1 MVRFVSILFV
11 LAIGIIKPAFGE
23 IYGGAGLDYGSP
35 HAGKDRI
42 HGSIIIGN
50 RFSQEG
56 YTYGSELDFGTS
68 LDNTI
73 KYTTA
78 RARLLF
84 GISQEIFT
92 PIIGLGGT
100 VYIDNGT
107 TYGSTNISGGIE
119 TKIGNISKLRIE
131 AIRDFN
137 PDHTTPVTIIRIG
150 LLWEY

>member
-1 MVRFVSILFV
+1 MLRFISLLF
-11 LAIGIIKPAFGE
+11 LLTIGKINTAFGD
-23 IYGGAGLDYGSP
+23 IYGGSGLDYGSP

-50 RFSQEG
+50 RFSQEN
-56 YTYGSELDFGTS
+56 YFYGAELDFGAS
-68 LDNTI
+68 LDNTV
-73 KYTTA
+73 KYTTS
-78 RARLLF
+78 RARLVF
-84 GISQEIFT
+84 GITQETFT

-107 TYGSTNISGGIE
+107 TYGSPNISGGIE
-119 TKIGNISKLRIE
+119 TKLGNTSALRIE

>member
-1 MVRFVSILFV
+1 MLRFISLLFV
-11 LAIGIIKPAFGE
+11 LALGTINTAFGD
-23 IYGGAGLDYGSP
+23 IYGGSGLDYGSP
-35 HAGKDRI
+35 HAGKDRA
-42 HGSIIIGN
+42 HASIIIGN
-50 RFSQEG
+50 RFFQEN
-56 YTYGSELDFGTS
+56 YFYGAELDFGTS
-68 LDNTI
+68 LHDTI
-73 KYTTA
+73 KYSTA

-107 TYGSTNISGGIE
+107 TYGSPNISGGIE
-119 TKIGNISKLRIE
+119 TKIENISTLRIE

>member
-11 LAIGIIKPAFGE
+11 LTIGMIKPSFSE
-23 IYGGAGLDYGSP
+23 IYGGGSLDYGSP

-50 RFSQEG
+50 RFSQET
-56 YTYGSELDFGTS
+56 YFYGSELDFGTS
-68 LDNTI
+68 LDDTI

-78 RARLLF
+78 RARFLF
-84 GISQEIFT
+84 GISREIYT

-107 TYGSTNISGGIE
+107 TYGSPNISGGIE
-119 TKIGNISKLRIE
+119 TKIGSISTLRIE

-137 PDHTTPVTIIRIG
+137 PDHTTPVTIVRIG

>member
-1 MVRFVSILFV
+1 MLRFISLLLL
-11 LAIGIIKPAFGE
+11 LAIGKINTAFGD
-23 IYGGAGLDYGSP
+23 IYGGSGLDYGSP

-56 YTYGSELDFGTS
+56 YFYGSELDFGTS
-68 LDNTI
+68 LDDTI

-78 RARLLF
+78 RAKLLF

-100 VYIDNGT
+100 VYMDNGT
-107 TYGSTNISGGIE
+107 AYGSPNISGGIE
-119 TKIGNISKLRIE
+119 PKIGNISTLRIE

-150 LLWEY
+150 LIWEY

>member
-1 MVRFVSILFV
+1 MLKFISLFFV
-11 LAIGIIKPAFGE
+11 LTLGTINTAFGD
-23 IYGGAGLDYGSP
+23 IYGGASLDYGSP
-35 HAGKDRI
+35 HSGKDRI

-50 RFSQEG
+50 RFSQG
-56 YTYGSELDFGTS
+56 YYFYGTELDFGTS
-68 LDNTI
+68 LDNSVNYATS
-73 KYTTA
+73 

-84 GISQEIFT
+84 GIPQEIFT

-107 TYGSTNISGGIE
+107 TYGSPNISGGIE
-119 TKIGNISKLRIE
+119 TKLENSSTLRIE

-150 LLWEY
+150 LLWQY

>member
-1 MVRFVSILFV
+1 MLRFLSILFV
-11 LAIGIIKPAFGE
+11 LTIGIIKPAFGN
-23 IYGGAGLDYGSP
+23 IYGGAGVDYGSP

-42 HGSIIIGN
+42 HGSIIIGS
-50 RFSQEG
+50 RFSKKS
-56 YTYGSELDFGTS
+56 YFYGAELDFGTS
-68 LDNTI
+68 LDDVV

-84 GISQEIFT
+84 GIPQEIFT

-107 TYGSTNISGGIE
+107 TYGSPNISGGIE
-119 TKIGNISKLRIE
+119 TKIENISTLRIE

>member
-1 MVRFVSILFV
+1 MVRFISIIFV
-11 LAIGIIKPAFGE
+11 LTIGIIKPAFGD

-35 HAGKDRI
+35 HAGKDRV

-50 RFSQEG
+50 RSSQES
-56 YTYGSELDFGTS
+56 YYYGVELDFGTS
-68 LDNTI
+68 LDDTV
-73 KYTTA
+73 KYSTA

-84 GISQEIFT
+84 GISQDIFT

-100 VYIDNGT
+100 VYVDNGKP
-107 TYGSTNISGGIE
+107 YRSPNISGGIE
-119 TKIGNISKLRIE
+119 TKIGNISTLRIE

>member
-1 MVRFVSILFV
+1 MLRFILLLFA
-11 LAIGIIKPAFGE
+11 LTTGAINTAFGD
-23 IYGGAGLDYGSP
+23 IYGGASLDYGSP

-50 RFSQEG
+50 RFSQKV
-56 YTYGSELDFGTS
+56 YFYGSELDFGTS

-78 RARLLF
+78 RARFLF

-107 TYGSTNISGGIE
+107 TYGSPNISGGIE
-119 TKIGNISKLRIE
+119 TKIGNISTLRIE

>member
-1 MVRFVSILFV
+1 MVRFISFLLILT
-11 LAIGIIKPAFGE
+11 IGIIKPAFGD
-23 IYGGAGLDYGSP
+23 IYGGASLDYGSP

-50 RFSQEG
+50 RFSESN
-56 YTYGSELDFGTS
+56 YFYGAELDFGTS
-68 LDNTI
+68 IDNTVN
-73 KYTTA
+73 YATS

-84 GISQEIFT
+84 GIPQEIFT

-100 VYIDNGT
+100 VYIDNGS
-107 TYGSTNISGGIE
+107 TYGSPNISGGFE
-119 TKIGNISKLRIE
+119 TKLKNISTLRIE

-150 LLWEY
+150 LLWDY

>member
-1 MVRFVSILFV
+1 MLRFVSILFA
-11 LAIGIIKPAFGE
+11 LTIGIIKPAFGE
-23 IYGGAGLDYGSP
+23 IYGGGSLDYGSP

-50 RFSQEG
+50 RFSQG
-56 YTYGSELDFGTS
+56 NYFYRTELDFGTS
-68 LDNTI
+68 LDNTVN
-73 KYTTA
+73 YATS

-84 GISQEIFT
+84 GIPQEIFT

-107 TYGSTNISGGIE
+107 TYWGPNISGGIE
-119 TKIGNISKLRIE
+119 TKLGNSSALRIE

-150 LLWEY
+150 LLWKH

>member
-1 MVRFVSILFV
+1 MLRFFSLLFILTV
-11 LAIGIIKPAFGE
+11 GTINTAFGD
-23 IYGGAGLDYGSP
+23 IYGGASLDYGSP
-35 HAGKDRI
+35 HSGKDRI

-50 RFSQEG
+50 RFSQG
-56 YTYGSELDFGTS
+56 NYFYGAELDLGTS
-68 LDNTI
+68 LDNTV
-73 KYTTA
+73 KYTTS

-84 GISQEIFT
+84 GIPQEIFT

-107 TYGSTNISGGIE
+107 TYGSPNISGGIE
-119 TKIGNISKLRIE
+119 TKFGKISTLRIE

-150 LLWEY
+150 LLWQY

>member
-1 MVRFVSILFV
+1 MVRFISILFV
-11 LAIGIIKPAFGE
+11 LTIGIIKSAFGD

-50 RFSQEG
+50 RFSQES
-56 YTYGSELDFGTS
+56 YFYGAELDFGTS
-68 LDNTI
+68 LDDVVE
-73 KYTTA
+73 YTTA

-84 GISQEIFT
+84 GIPQEIFT
-92 PIIGLGGT
+92 PIIGLGST

-107 TYGSTNISGGIE
+107 TYGSPNISGGIE
-119 TKIGNISKLRIE
+119 TKIGNISTLRIE

>member
-1 MVRFVSILFV
+1 MLRFVSILFA
-11 LAIGIIKPAFGE
+11 LTIGIIKPAFGE
-23 IYGGAGLDYGSP
+23 IYGGGSLDYGSP

-56 YTYGSELDFGTS
+56 YFYGSELDFGTS
-68 LDNTI
+68 LDDTI

-78 RARLLF
+78 RAKLLF

-119 TKIGNISKLRIE
+119 TKIGNISTLRIE

-137 PDHTTPVTIIRIG
+137 PDHTTPVTIVRIG
-150 LLWEY
+150 LLWKY

>member
-1 MVRFVSILFV
+1 MVKFISFLFILT
-11 LAIGIIKPAFGE
+11 IGLIKPVFGQ
-23 IYGGAGLDYGSP
+23 IYGGASLDYGSP

-50 RFSQEG
+50 RFSQET
-56 YTYGSELDFGTS
+56 YFYGSELDFGTS
-68 LDNTI
+68 LDDTI

-84 GISQEIFT
+84 GISQEFFT

-107 TYGSTNISGGIE
+107 TYGSPNISGGIE
-119 TKIGNISKLRIE
+119 TKIGNISTLRIE

-137 PDHTTPVTIIRIG
+137 PDHTTPVTIVRIG

>member
-1 MVRFVSILFV
+1 MLRFVSILFA
-11 LAIGIIKPAFGE
+11 LTIGIIKPAFGE
-23 IYGGAGLDYGSP
+23 IYGGGSLDYGSP

-56 YTYGSELDFGTS
+56 YFYGSELDFGTS
-68 LDNTI
+68 LDDTI

-92 PIIGLGGT
+92 PIIGLGST
-100 VYIDNGT
+100 AYIDNGT
-107 TYGSTNISGGIE
+107 TYGSPNISGGIE
-119 TKIGNISKLRIE
+119 TKIGNISTLRIE

-137 PDHTTPVTIIRIG
+137 PDHTTPVTIVRIG
-150 LLWEY
+150 FLWEY